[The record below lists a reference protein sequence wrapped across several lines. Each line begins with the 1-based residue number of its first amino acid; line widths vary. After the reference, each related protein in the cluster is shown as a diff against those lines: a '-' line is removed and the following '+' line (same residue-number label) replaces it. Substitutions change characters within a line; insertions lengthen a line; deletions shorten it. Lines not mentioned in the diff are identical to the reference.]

1 MRIKDTLNLGKTK
14 FKMRGNLPVREAEW
28 QKEWEDNKLYEQ
40 RLKLNEGKP
49 RFDLHDGP
57 PFANGNIHMGHAL
70 NKISKD
76 IIVRYKNMNG
86 YYAPYVPGWD
96 THGLPVEQQLA
107 KQGVDRKTMDRAKY
121 RELCRQ
127 YAEEQVQKQMADF
140 KRLGVMADWD
150 NPYITLQHDFEAQEI
165 RVFGE
170 MYKKGYIYKG
180 LKPVYWSWSSEST
193 LAEAEVEYHDIK
205 SPRIYVAFPIKDGKG
220 ILDSDVS
227 LVIWT
232 TTPWTIPSNVG
243 ITVNPRFDY
252 SLVEVDGKKYVIGS
266 DRLPAI
272 AEDLGWKDYKVLK
285 QLKGTDFDGMTYKHP
300 LYLYGKTGVGQ
311 YGLVMNDTYVT
322 DDDGT
327 GLVHN
332 ATGFGEDDYR
342 VGQKYGIPVF
352 SPMDAQGRFTKDIP
366 DPDLVGM
373 FYDDANKV
381 VADKLKKAG
390 ALLKL
395 SFFTHSYPHDW
406 RTKKPVVFRATTQ
419 WFASISKFRDQIL
432 DQIEQAN
439 FIPSWG
445 KTRLYN
451 MIKDRG
457 DWVISRQRAWGVPL
471 PIFYAEDGTPIVTPE
486 TIDHI
491 AKIFEK
497 EGSNAWYTHTA
508 KELLPEGFTSEH
520 SPNGEFTKEKDILDV
535 WFDSGSSWSGVMEKR
550 DGLHYPADL
559 YLEGSDQYRGWF
571 NSSLIT
577 SVAVTGKAP
586 YKEVLSQGFVLDD
599 KGHKMS
605 KSLGNVISPN
615 DVIKKMGAE
624 IIRLW
629 VAQADTTSD
638 VAVSMGILQQSAESY
653 RKIRNTFRYMLANTS
668 DFDPKENR
676 VAYADLRSVDQY
688 MEVKLND
695 LVKDC
700 LAAYDKFDFTTVFKK
715 VFNFVSN
722 DLSAFYLDFAKDVLY
737 IDGENSHDRRSM
749 QTVIYDAAVKLAKI
763 LTPILPHT
771 MEEIWGFLKEPEDY
785 VQLANM
791 PEVEE
796 YANHDDLLENWG
808 KFMKLRDDVLKALE
822 DARNKKLIGKSFEA
836 TVTIYPDKETKA
848 MLQDLDADFRQI
860 LIVSKLTIADGE
872 APDNA
877 KQLNN
882 ASVVV
887 EHAEGEV
894 CPRCRMIRTD
904 IGVDPKLPML
914 CGRCAKIVEADYPE
928 AVQEGFEN

>member
-14 FKMRGNLPVREAEW
+14 FKMRGNLPVREAQW
-28 QKEWEDNKLYEQ
+28 QKEWEENDLYEQ
-40 RLKLNEGKP
+40 RLKLNEGHP

-107 KQGVDRKTMDRAKY
+107 KKGVDRKTMDRAKY

-127 YAEEQVQKQMADF
+127 YAEEQIQKQMTDF
-140 KRLGVMADWD
+140 KRLGVMADW
-150 NPYITLQHDFEAQEI
+150 NHPYITLQHDFEAQEI

-180 LKPVYWSWSSEST
+180 KKPVYWSWSSEST
-193 LAEAEVEYHDIK
+193 LAEAEVEYKDVEANSIF
-205 SPRIYVAFPIKDGKG
+205 VAFPVTDGKS
-220 ILDSDVS
+220 IIDPKDTYF
-227 LVIWT
+227 VIWT
-232 TTPWTIPSNVG
+232 TTPWTIPANEA
-243 ITVNPRFDY
+243 ICVNPKFDY
-252 SLVEVDGKKYVIGS
+252 SIVQVGDKRYVVASGLLDKVAEEIGW
-266 DRLPAI
+266 DN
-272 AEDLGWKDYKVLK
+272 YKVV
-285 QLKGTDFDGMTYKHP
+285 QTVKGADMEYMKAKHP
-300 LYLYGKTGVGQ
+300 IYDKES
-311 YGLVMNDTYVT
+311 LVIEGFHVT
-322 DDDGT
+322 LDDGT
-327 GLVHN
+327 GLVHT
-332 ATGFGEDDYR
+332 APGFGEDDFN
-342 VGQKYGIPVF
+342 VGQKYNLPIF
-352 SPMDAQGRFTKDIP
+352 SPVDAHGCYTDEVPELK
-366 DPDLVGM
+366 GM
-373 FYDDANKV
+373 FYQDV
-381 VADKLKKAG
+381 DKLMIQKLKDAG

-395 SFFTHSYPHDW
+395 KVFTHSYPHDW
-406 RTKKPVVFRATTQ
+406 RTKKPVIFRATTQ
-419 WFASISKFRDQIL
+419 WFASISPFRDQIL
-432 DQIEQAN
+432 DQIDKAE

-486 TIDHI
+486 TIEHI

-508 KELLPEGFTSEH
+508 KELLPDGFTSEH

-550 DGLHYPADL
+550 DGLHFPADL

-615 DVIKKMGAE
+615 DVIKRMGAE

-638 VAVSMGILQQSAESY
+638 VAVSMGILQQSAEGY

-676 VAYADLRSVDQY
+676 VSYDDLRSVDQY

-715 VFNFVSN
+715 VFNFISN

-737 IDGENSHDRRSM
+737 IEDQDSHARRSM
-749 QTVIYDAAVKLAKI
+749 QTVIYDAAVKLDKI

-785 VQLANM
+785 VQLANL
-791 PEVEE
+791 PKVEG
-796 YANHDDLLENWG
+796 YANHDELLENWG
-808 KFMKLRDDVLKALE
+808 KFMNLRNDVLKALE

-836 TVTIYPDKETKA
+836 AVTIYPDKETKA
-848 MLQDLDADFRQI
+848 MFDDLDADFRQI

-872 APDNA
+872 APEDA
-877 KQLNN
+877 EKLNN
-882 ASVVV
+882 ASIVV

-904 IGVDPKLPML
+904 IGEDPKLPKL

-928 AVQEGFEN
+928 AVQEGLED

>member
-14 FKMRGNLPVREAEW
+14 FKMRGNLPVREAQW
-28 QKEWEDNKLYEQ
+28 QKEWEENDLYEQ
-40 RLKLNEGKP
+40 RLKLNEGHP

-107 KQGVDRKTMDRAKY
+107 KKGVDRKTMDRAKY

-127 YAEEQVQKQMADF
+127 YAEEQIQKQMTDF

-150 NPYITLQHDFEAQEI
+150 HPYITLQHDFEAQEI

-180 LKPVYWSWSSEST
+180 KKPVYWSWSSEST
-193 LAEAEVEYHDIK
+193 LAEAEVEYKDVEANSIF
-205 SPRIYVAFPIKDGKG
+205 VAFPVTDGKG
-220 ILDSDVS
+220 IIDPKDTYF
-227 LVIWT
+227 VIWT
-232 TTPWTIPSNVG
+232 TTPWTIPANEA
-243 ITVNPRFDY
+243 ICVNPKFDY
-252 SLVEVDGKKYVIGS
+252 SVVQVGDKRYVVASGLLDKVAEEIGW
-266 DRLPAI
+266 DN
-272 AEDLGWKDYKVLK
+272 YKVV
-285 QLKGTDFDGMTYKHP
+285 QTVKGADMEYMKAKHP
-300 LYLYGKTGVGQ
+300 IYDKES
-311 YGLVMNDTYVT
+311 LVIEGFHVT
-322 DDDGT
+322 LDDGT
-327 GLVHN
+327 GLVHT
-332 ATGFGEDDYR
+332 APGFGEDDFN
-342 VGQKYGIPVF
+342 VGQKYNLPIF
-352 SPMDAQGRFTKDIP
+352 SPVDAHGCYTDEVPELK
-366 DPDLVGM
+366 GM
-373 FYDDANKV
+373 FYQDV
-381 VADKLKKAG
+381 DKLMIQKLKDAG

-395 SFFTHSYPHDW
+395 KVFTHSYPHDW
-406 RTKKPVVFRATTQ
+406 RTKKPVIFRATTQ
-419 WFASISKFRDQIL
+419 WFASIAPFRDQIL
-432 DQIEQAN
+432 DQIDKAK

-486 TIDHI
+486 TIEHI

-508 KELLPEGFTSEH
+508 KELLPDGFTSEH

-550 DGLHYPADL
+550 DGLHFPADL

-615 DVIKKMGAE
+615 DVIKRMGAE

-676 VAYADLRSVDQY
+676 VSYDDLRSVDQY

-715 VFNFVSN
+715 VFNFISN

-737 IDGENSHDRRSM
+737 IEDQDSHARRSM
-749 QTVIYDAAVKLAKI
+749 QTVIYDAAVKLDKI

-791 PEVEE
+791 PKVEG
-796 YANHDDLLENWG
+796 YANHDELLENWG
-808 KFMKLRDDVLKALE
+808 KFMNLRNDVLKALE

-836 TVTIYPDKETKA
+836 AVTIYPDKETKA
-848 MLQDLDADFRQI
+848 MLDDLDADFRQI

-872 APDNA
+872 APEDA
-877 KQLNN
+877 EKLNN
-882 ASVVV
+882 ASIVV

-904 IGVDPKLPML
+904 IGEDPKLPKL

-928 AVQEGFEN
+928 AVQEGLED

>member
-14 FKMRGNLPVREAEW
+14 FKMRGNLPVREAQW
-28 QKEWEDNKLYEQ
+28 QKEWEENDLYEQ
-40 RLKLNEGKP
+40 RLKLNEGHP

-107 KQGVDRKTMDRAKY
+107 KKGVDRKTMDRAKY

-127 YAEEQVQKQMADF
+127 YAEEQIQKQMTDF

-150 NPYITLQHDFEAQEI
+150 HPYITLQHDFEAQEI

-180 LKPVYWSWSSEST
+180 KKPVYWSWSSEST
-193 LAEAEVEYHDIK
+193 LAEAEVEYKDVEANSIF
-205 SPRIYVAFPIKDGKG
+205 VAFPVTDGKG
-220 ILDSDVS
+220 IIDPKDTYF
-227 LVIWT
+227 VIWT
-232 TTPWTIPSNVG
+232 TTPWTIPANEA
-243 ITVNPRFDY
+243 ICVNPKFDY
-252 SLVEVDGKKYVIGS
+252 SVVQVGDKRYVVASGLLDKVAEEIGW
-266 DRLPAI
+266 DN
-272 AEDLGWKDYKVLK
+272 YKVV
-285 QLKGTDFDGMTYKHP
+285 QTVKGADMEYMKAKHP
-300 LYLYGKTGVGQ
+300 IYDKES
-311 YGLVMNDTYVT
+311 LVIEGFHVT
-322 DDDGT
+322 LDDGT
-327 GLVHN
+327 GLVHT
-332 ATGFGEDDYR
+332 APGFGEDDFNI
-342 VGQKYGIPVF
+342 GQKYNLPIF
-352 SPMDAQGRFTKDIP
+352 SPVDAHGCYTDEVPELK
-366 DPDLVGM
+366 GM
-373 FYDDANKV
+373 FYQDV
-381 VADKLKKAG
+381 DKLMIQKLKDAG

-395 SFFTHSYPHDW
+395 KVFTHSYPHDW
-406 RTKKPVVFRATTQ
+406 RTKKPVIFRATTQ
-419 WFASISKFRDQIL
+419 WFASISPFRDQIL
-432 DQIEQAN
+432 DQIDKAE

-486 TIDHI
+486 TIEHI

-508 KELLPEGFTSEH
+508 KELLPDGFTSEH

-550 DGLHYPADL
+550 DGLHFPADL

-615 DVIKKMGAE
+615 DVIKRMGAE

-638 VAVSMGILQQSAESY
+638 VAVSMGILQQSAEGY

-676 VAYADLRSVDQY
+676 VSYDDLRSVDQY

-715 VFNFVSN
+715 VFNFISN

-737 IDGENSHDRRSM
+737 IEDQDSHARRSM
-749 QTVIYDAAVKLAKI
+749 QTVIYDAAVKLDKI

-791 PEVEE
+791 PKVEG
-796 YANHDDLLENWG
+796 YANHDELLENWG
-808 KFMKLRDDVLKALE
+808 KFMNLRNDVLKALE

-836 TVTIYPDKETKA
+836 AVTIYPDKETKA
-848 MLQDLDADFRQI
+848 MLDDLDADFRQI

-872 APDNA
+872 APEDA
-877 KQLNN
+877 EKLNN
-882 ASVVV
+882 ASIVV

-904 IGVDPKLPML
+904 IGEDPKLPKL

-928 AVQEGFEN
+928 AVQEGLED

>member
-14 FKMRGNLPVREAEW
+14 FKMRGNLPVREAQW
-28 QKEWEDNKLYEQ
+28 QKEWEENDLYEK
-40 RLKLNEGKP
+40 RLKLNEGHP

-107 KQGVDRKTMDRAKY
+107 KKGVDRKTMDRAKY

-127 YAEEQVQKQMADF
+127 YAEEQIQKQMTDF

-150 NPYITLQHDFEAQEI
+150 HPYITLQHDFEAQEI

-180 LKPVYWSWSSEST
+180 KKPVYWSWSSEST
-193 LAEAEVEYHDIK
+193 LAEAEVEYKDVEANSIF
-205 SPRIYVAFPIKDGKG
+205 VAFPVTDGKG
-220 ILDSDVS
+220 IIDPKDTYF
-227 LVIWT
+227 VIWT
-232 TTPWTIPSNVG
+232 TTPWTIPANEA
-243 ITVNPRFDY
+243 ICVNPKFDY
-252 SLVEVDGKKYVIGS
+252 SVVQVGDKRYVVASGLLDKVAEEIGW
-266 DRLPAI
+266 DN
-272 AEDLGWKDYKVLK
+272 YKVV
-285 QLKGTDFDGMTYKHP
+285 QTVKGADMEYMKAKHP
-300 LYLYGKTGVGQ
+300 IYDKES
-311 YGLVMNDTYVT
+311 LVIEGFHVT
-322 DDDGT
+322 LDDGT
-327 GLVHN
+327 GLVHT
-332 ATGFGEDDYR
+332 APGFGEDDFN
-342 VGQKYGIPVF
+342 VGQKYNLPIF
-352 SPMDAQGRFTKDIP
+352 SPVDAHGCYTDEVPELK
-366 DPDLVGM
+366 GM
-373 FYDDANKV
+373 FYQDV
-381 VADKLKKAG
+381 DKLMIQKLKDAG

-395 SFFTHSYPHDW
+395 KVFTHSYPHDW
-406 RTKKPVVFRATTQ
+406 RTKKPVIFRATTQ
-419 WFASISKFRDQIL
+419 WFASISPFRDQIL
-432 DQIEQAN
+432 DQIDKAE

-486 TIDHI
+486 TIEHI

-508 KELLPEGFTSEH
+508 KELLPDGFTSEH

-550 DGLHYPADL
+550 DGLHFPADL

-615 DVIKKMGAE
+615 DVIKRMGAE

-638 VAVSMGILQQSAESY
+638 VAVSMGILQQSAEGY

-676 VAYADLRSVDQY
+676 VSYDDLRSVDQY

-715 VFNFVSN
+715 VFNFISN

-737 IDGENSHDRRSM
+737 IEDQDSHARRSM
-749 QTVIYDAAVKLAKI
+749 QTVIYDAAVKLDKI

-791 PEVEE
+791 PKVEG
-796 YANHDDLLENWG
+796 YANHDELLENWG
-808 KFMKLRDDVLKALE
+808 KFMNLRNDVLKALE

-836 TVTIYPDKETKA
+836 AVTIYPDKETKA
-848 MLQDLDADFRQI
+848 MLDDLDADFRQI

-872 APDNA
+872 APEDA
-877 KQLNN
+877 EKLNN
-882 ASVVV
+882 ASIVV

-904 IGVDPKLPML
+904 IGEDPKLPKL

-928 AVQEGFEN
+928 AVQEGLED

>member
-1 MRIKDTLNLGKTK
+1 MKIKDTLNLGKTK
-14 FKMRGNLPVREAEW
+14 FKMRGNLPVREAQW
-28 QKEWEDNKLYEQ
+28 QKEWEENDLYEQ
-40 RLKLNEGKP
+40 RLKLNEGHP

-107 KQGVDRKTMDRAKY
+107 KKGVDRKSMDRAKY

-127 YAEEQVQKQMADF
+127 YAEEQIQKQMNDF

-150 NPYITLQHDFEAQEI
+150 HPYVTLQHDFEAQEI

-180 LKPVYWSWSSEST
+180 KKPVYWSWSSEST
-193 LAEAEVEYHDIK
+193 LAEAEVEYKDVEANSIF
-205 SPRIYVAFPIKDGKG
+205 VAFPVTDGKG
-220 ILDSDVS
+220 IIDPKDTYF
-227 LVIWT
+227 VIWT
-232 TTPWTIPSNVG
+232 TTPWTIPANEA
-243 ITVNPRFDY
+243 ICVNPKFDY
-252 SLVEVDGKKYVIGS
+252 SVVQVGDKRYVVASGLLDKVAEEIGW
-266 DRLPAI
+266 DN
-272 AEDLGWKDYKVLK
+272 YKVV
-285 QLKGTDFDGMTYKHP
+285 QTVKGADMEYMKAKHP
-300 LYLYGKTGVGQ
+300 IYDKES
-311 YGLVMNDTYVT
+311 LVIEGFHVT
-322 DDDGT
+322 LDDGT
-327 GLVHN
+327 GLVHT
-332 ATGFGEDDYR
+332 APGFGEDDFN
-342 VGQKYGIPVF
+342 VGQKYNLPIF
-352 SPMDAQGRFTKDIP
+352 SPVDAHGCYTDEVPELK
-366 DPDLVGM
+366 GM
-373 FYDDANKV
+373 FYQDV
-381 VADKLKKAG
+381 DKLMIQKLKDAG

-395 SFFTHSYPHDW
+395 KVFTHSYPHDW
-406 RTKKPVVFRATTQ
+406 RTKKPVIFRATTQ

-676 VAYADLRSVDQY
+676 VAYVDLRSVDQY

-860 LIVSKLTIADGE
+860 LIVSKLTITDGE

-877 KQLNN
+877 EQLNN

>member
-14 FKMRGNLPVREAEW
+14 FKMRGNLPVREAQW
-28 QKEWEDNKLYEQ
+28 QKEWEENDLYEQ
-40 RLKLNEGKP
+40 RLKLNEGHP

-107 KQGVDRKTMDRAKY
+107 KKGVDRKTMDRAKY

-127 YAEEQVQKQMADF
+127 YAEEQIQKQMTDF

-150 NPYITLQHDFEAQEI
+150 HPYITLQHDFEAQEI

-180 LKPVYWSWSSEST
+180 KKPVYWSWSSEST
-193 LAEAEVEYHDIK
+193 LAEAEVEYKDVEANSIF
-205 SPRIYVAFPIKDGKG
+205 VAFPVTDGKG
-220 ILDSDVS
+220 IIDPKDTYF
-227 LVIWT
+227 VIWT
-232 TTPWTIPSNVG
+232 TTPWTIPANEA
-243 ITVNPRFDY
+243 ICVNPKFDY
-252 SLVEVDGKKYVIGS
+252 SVVQVGDKRYVVASGLLDKVAEEIGW
-266 DRLPAI
+266 DN
-272 AEDLGWKDYKVLK
+272 YKVV
-285 QLKGTDFDGMTYKHP
+285 QTVKGADMEYMKAKHP
-300 LYLYGKTGVGQ
+300 IYDKES
-311 YGLVMNDTYVT
+311 LVIEGFHVT
-322 DDDGT
+322 LDDGT
-327 GLVHN
+327 GLVHT
-332 ATGFGEDDYR
+332 APGFGEDDFN
-342 VGQKYGIPVF
+342 VGQKYNLPIF
-352 SPMDAQGRFTKDIP
+352 SPVDAHVCYTDEVPELK
-366 DPDLVGM
+366 GM
-373 FYDDANKV
+373 FYQDV
-381 VADKLKKAG
+381 DKLMIQKLKDAG

-395 SFFTHSYPHDW
+395 KVFTHSYPHDW
-406 RTKKPVVFRATTQ
+406 RTKKPVIFRATTQ
-419 WFASISKFRDQIL
+419 WFASISPFRDQIL
-432 DQIEQAN
+432 DQIDKAE

-486 TIDHI
+486 TIEHI

-508 KELLPEGFTSEH
+508 KELLPDGFTSEH

-550 DGLHYPADL
+550 DGLHFPADL

-615 DVIKKMGAE
+615 DVIKRMGAE

-638 VAVSMGILQQSAESY
+638 VAVSMGILQQSAEGY

-676 VAYADLRSVDQY
+676 VSYDDLRSVDQY

-715 VFNFVSN
+715 VFNLISN

-737 IDGENSHDRRSM
+737 IEDQDSHARRSM
-749 QTVIYDAAVKLAKI
+749 QTVIYDAAVKLDKI

-791 PEVEE
+791 PKVEG
-796 YANHDDLLENWG
+796 YANHDELLENWG
-808 KFMKLRDDVLKALE
+808 KFMNLRDDVLKALE

-836 TVTIYPDKETKA
+836 AVTIYPDKETKA
-848 MLQDLDADFRQI
+848 MLDDLDADFRQI

-872 APDNA
+872 APEDA
-877 KQLNN
+877 EKLNN
-882 ASVVV
+882 ASIVV

-904 IGVDPKLPML
+904 IGEDPKLPKL

-928 AVQEGFEN
+928 AVQEGLED

>member
-14 FKMRGNLPVREAEW
+14 FKMRGNLPVREAQW
-28 QKEWEDNKLYEQ
+28 QKEWEENDLYEQ
-40 RLKLNEGKP
+40 RLKLNEGHP

-107 KQGVDRKTMDRAKY
+107 KKGVDRKTMDRAKY

-127 YAEEQVQKQMADF
+127 YAEEQIQKQMTDF

-150 NPYITLQHDFEAQEI
+150 HPYITLQHDFEAQEI

-170 MYKKGYIYKG
+170 MYKMGYIYKG
-180 LKPVYWSWSSEST
+180 KKPVYWSWSSEST
-193 LAEAEVEYHDIK
+193 LAEAEVEYKDVEANSIF
-205 SPRIYVAFPIKDGKG
+205 VAFPVTDGKG
-220 ILDSDVS
+220 IIDPKDTYF
-227 LVIWT
+227 VIWT
-232 TTPWTIPSNVG
+232 TTPWTIPANEA
-243 ITVNPRFDY
+243 ICVNPKFDY
-252 SLVEVDGKKYVIGS
+252 SVVQVGDKRYVVASGLLDKVAEEIGW
-266 DRLPAI
+266 DN
-272 AEDLGWKDYKVLK
+272 YKVV
-285 QLKGTDFDGMTYKHP
+285 QTVKGADMEYMKAKHP
-300 LYLYGKTGVGQ
+300 IYDKES
-311 YGLVMNDTYVT
+311 LVIEGFHVT
-322 DDDGT
+322 LDDGT
-327 GLVHN
+327 GLVHT
-332 ATGFGEDDYR
+332 APGFGEDDFN
-342 VGQKYGIPVF
+342 VGQKYNLPIF
-352 SPMDAQGRFTKDIP
+352 SPVDAHGCYTDEVPELK
-366 DPDLVGM
+366 GM
-373 FYDDANKV
+373 FYQDV
-381 VADKLKKAG
+381 DKLMIQKLKDAG

-395 SFFTHSYPHDW
+395 KVFTHSYPHDW
-406 RTKKPVVFRATTQ
+406 RTKKPVIFRATTQ
-419 WFASISKFRDQIL
+419 WFASISPFRDQIL
-432 DQIEQAN
+432 DQIDKAE

-486 TIDHI
+486 TIEHI

-508 KELLPEGFTSEH
+508 KELLPDGFTSEH

-550 DGLHYPADL
+550 DGLHFPADL

-615 DVIKKMGAE
+615 DVIKRMGAE

-638 VAVSMGILQQSAESY
+638 VAVSMGILQQSAEGY

-676 VAYADLRSVDQY
+676 VSYDDLRSVDQY

-715 VFNFVSN
+715 VFNFISN

-737 IDGENSHDRRSM
+737 IEDQDSHARRSM
-749 QTVIYDAAVKLAKI
+749 QTVIYDAAVKLDKI

-791 PEVEE
+791 PKVEG
-796 YANHDDLLENWG
+796 YANHDELLENWG
-808 KFMKLRDDVLKALE
+808 KFMNLRNDVLKALE

-836 TVTIYPDKETKA
+836 AVTIYPDKETKA
-848 MLQDLDADFRQI
+848 MLDDLDADFRQI

-872 APDNA
+872 APEDA
-877 KQLNN
+877 EKLNN
-882 ASVVV
+882 ASIVV

-904 IGVDPKLPML
+904 IGEDPKLPKL

-928 AVQEGFEN
+928 AVQEGLED

>member
-14 FKMRGNLPVREAEW
+14 FKMRGNLPVREAQW
-28 QKEWEDNKLYEQ
+28 QKEWEENDLYEQ
-40 RLKLNEGKP
+40 RLKLNEGHP

-107 KQGVDRKTMDRAKY
+107 KKGVDRKTMDRAKY

-127 YAEEQVQKQMADF
+127 YAEEQIQKQMTDF

-150 NPYITLQHDFEAQEI
+150 HPYITLQHDFEAQEI

-180 LKPVYWSWSSEST
+180 KKPVYWSWSSEST
-193 LAEAEVEYHDIK
+193 LAEAEVEYKDVEANSIF
-205 SPRIYVAFPIKDGKG
+205 VAFPVTDGKG
-220 ILDSDVS
+220 IIDPKDTYF
-227 LVIWT
+227 VIWT
-232 TTPWTIPSNVG
+232 TTPWTIPANEA
-243 ITVNPRFDY
+243 ICVNPKFDY
-252 SLVEVDGKKYVIGS
+252 SVVQVGDKRYVVASGLLDKVAEEIGW
-266 DRLPAI
+266 DN
-272 AEDLGWKDYKVLK
+272 YKVV
-285 QLKGTDFDGMTYKHP
+285 QTIKGADMEYMKAKHP
-300 LYLYGKTGVGQ
+300 IYDKES
-311 YGLVMNDTYVT
+311 LVIEGFHVT
-322 DDDGT
+322 LDDGT
-327 GLVHN
+327 GLVHT
-332 ATGFGEDDYR
+332 APGFGEDDFN
-342 VGQKYGIPVF
+342 VGQKYNLPIF
-352 SPMDAQGRFTKDIP
+352 SPVDAHGCYTDEVPELK
-366 DPDLVGM
+366 GM
-373 FYDDANKV
+373 FYQDV
-381 VADKLKKAG
+381 DKLMIQKLKDAG

-395 SFFTHSYPHDW
+395 KVFTHSYPHDW
-406 RTKKPVVFRATTQ
+406 RTKKPVIFRATTQ
-419 WFASISKFRDQIL
+419 WFASISPFRDQIL
-432 DQIEQAN
+432 DQIDKAE

-486 TIDHI
+486 TIEHI

-508 KELLPEGFTSEH
+508 KELLPDGFTSEH

-550 DGLHYPADL
+550 DGLHFPADL

-615 DVIKKMGAE
+615 DVIKRMGAE

-676 VAYADLRSVDQY
+676 VSYDDLRSVDQY

-715 VFNFVSN
+715 VFNLISN

-737 IDGENSHDRRSM
+737 IEDQDSHARRSM
-749 QTVIYDAAVKLAKI
+749 QTVIYDAAVKLDKI

-791 PEVEE
+791 PKVEG
-796 YANHDDLLENWG
+796 YANHDELLENWG
-808 KFMKLRDDVLKALE
+808 KFMNLRDDVLKALE

-836 TVTIYPDKETKA
+836 AVTIYPDKETKA
-848 MLQDLDADFRQI
+848 MLDDLDADFRQI
-860 LIVSKLTIADGE
+860 LIISKLTIADGE
-872 APDNA
+872 APEDA
-877 KQLNN
+877 EKLNN
-882 ASVVV
+882 ASIVV

-904 IGVDPKLPML
+904 IGEDPKLPKL

-928 AVQEGFEN
+928 AVQEGLED

>member
-14 FKMRGNLPVREAEW
+14 FKMRGNLPVREAQW
-28 QKEWEDNKLYEQ
+28 QKEWEENDLYKQ
-40 RLKLNEGKP
+40 RLKLNEGHP

-107 KQGVDRKTMDRAKY
+107 KKGVDRKTMDRAKY

-127 YAEEQVQKQMADF
+127 YAEEQIQKQMTDF

-150 NPYITLQHDFEAQEI
+150 HPYITLQHDFEAQEI

-180 LKPVYWSWSSEST
+180 KKPVYWSWSSEST
-193 LAEAEVEYHDIK
+193 LAEAEVEYKDVEANSIF
-205 SPRIYVAFPIKDGKG
+205 VAFPVTDGKG
-220 ILDSDVS
+220 IIDPKDTYF
-227 LVIWT
+227 VIWT
-232 TTPWTIPSNVG
+232 TTPWTIPANEA
-243 ITVNPRFDY
+243 ICVNPKFDY
-252 SLVEVDGKKYVIGS
+252 SVVQVGDKRYVVASGLLDKVAEEIGW
-266 DRLPAI
+266 D
-272 AEDLGWKDYKVLK
+272 DYKVV
-285 QLKGTDFDGMTYKHP
+285 QTVKGADMEYMKAKHP
-300 LYLYGKTGVGQ
+300 IYDKES
-311 YGLVMNDTYVT
+311 LVIEGFHVT
-322 DDDGT
+322 LDDGT
-327 GLVHN
+327 GLVHT
-332 ATGFGEDDYR
+332 APGFGEDDFN
-342 VGQKYGIPVF
+342 VGQKYNLPIF
-352 SPMDAQGRFTKDIP
+352 SPVDAHGCYTDEVPELK
-366 DPDLVGM
+366 GM
-373 FYDDANKV
+373 FYQDV
-381 VADKLKKAG
+381 DKLMIQKLKDAG

-395 SFFTHSYPHDW
+395 KVFTHSYPHDW
-406 RTKKPVVFRATTQ
+406 RTKKPVIFRATTQ
-419 WFASISKFRDQIL
+419 WFASISPFRDQIL
-432 DQIEQAN
+432 DQIDKAE

-486 TIDHI
+486 TIEHI

-508 KELLPEGFTSEH
+508 KELLPDGFTSEH

-550 DGLHYPADL
+550 DGLHFPADL

-615 DVIKKMGAE
+615 DVIKRMGAE

-668 DFDPKENR
+668 DFDPKESR
-676 VAYADLRSVDQY
+676 VAYDDLRSVDQY

-695 LVKDC
+695 LVKGC

-715 VFNFVSN
+715 VFNFISN

-737 IDGENSHDRRSM
+737 IEGQDSHARRSM
-749 QTVIYDAAVKLAKI
+749 QTVIYDAAVKLDKV

-791 PEVEE
+791 PKVEG
-796 YANHDDLLENWG
+796 YANHDELLENWG
-808 KFMKLRDDVLKALE
+808 KFMNLRNDVLKALE

-836 TVTIYPDKETKA
+836 AVTIYPDKETKA
-848 MLQDLDADFRQI
+848 MLDDLDADFRQI

-872 APDNA
+872 APEDA
-877 KQLNN
+877 EKLNN
-882 ASVVV
+882 ASIVV

-904 IGVDPKLPML
+904 IGEDPKLPKL

-928 AVQEGFEN
+928 AVQEGLEE

>member
-14 FKMRGNLPVREAEW
+14 FKMRGNLPVREAQW
-28 QKEWEDNKLYEQ
+28 QKEWEENDLYEQ
-40 RLKLNEGKP
+40 RLKLNEGHP

-107 KQGVDRKTMDRAKY
+107 KKGVDRKTMDRAKY

-127 YAEEQVQKQMADF
+127 YAEEQIQKQMTDF

-150 NPYITLQHDFEAQEI
+150 HPYITLQHDFEAQEI

-180 LKPVYWSWSSEST
+180 KKPVYWSWSSEST
-193 LAEAEVEYHDIK
+193 LAEAEVEYKDVEANSIF
-205 SPRIYVAFPIKDGKG
+205 VAFPVTDGKG
-220 ILDSDVS
+220 IIDPKDTYF
-227 LVIWT
+227 VIWT
-232 TTPWTIPSNVG
+232 TTPWTIPANEA
-243 ITVNPRFDY
+243 ICVNPKFDY
-252 SLVEVDGKKYVIGS
+252 SVVQVGDKRYVVASGLLDKVAEEIGW
-266 DRLPAI
+266 DN
-272 AEDLGWKDYKVLK
+272 YKVV
-285 QLKGTDFDGMTYKHP
+285 QTVKGADMEYMKAKHP
-300 LYLYGKTGVGQ
+300 IYDKES
-311 YGLVMNDTYVT
+311 LVIEGFHVT
-322 DDDGT
+322 LDDGT
-327 GLVHN
+327 GLVHT
-332 ATGFGEDDYR
+332 APGFGEDDFN
-342 VGQKYGIPVF
+342 VGQKYNLPIF
-352 SPMDAQGRFTKDIP
+352 SPVDAHGCYTDEVPELK
-366 DPDLVGM
+366 GM
-373 FYDDANKV
+373 FYQDV
-381 VADKLKKAG
+381 DKLMIQKLKDAG

-395 SFFTHSYPHDW
+395 KVFTHSYPHDW
-406 RTKKPVVFRATTQ
+406 RTKKPVIFRATTQ
-419 WFASISKFRDQIL
+419 WFASISPFRDQIL
-432 DQIEQAN
+432 DQIDKAE

-486 TIDHI
+486 TIEHI

-508 KELLPEGFTSEH
+508 KELLPDGFTSEH

-535 WFDSGSSWSGVMEKR
+535 WFDSGSSWSGIMEKR
-550 DGLHYPADL
+550 NGLHFPADL

-615 DVIKKMGAE
+615 DVIKRMGAE

-638 VAVSMGILQQSAESY
+638 VAVSMGILQQSAEGY

-668 DFDPKENR
+668 DFDPKENC
-676 VAYADLRSVDQY
+676 VSYDDLR
-688 MEVKLND
+688 
-695 LVKDC
+695 
-700 LAAYDKFDFTTVFKK
+700 
-715 VFNFVSN
+715 
-722 DLSAFYLDFAKDVLY
+722 
-737 IDGENSHDRRSM
+737 
-749 QTVIYDAAVKLAKI
+749 
-763 LTPILPHT
+763 
-771 MEEIWGFLKEPEDY
+771 
-785 VQLANM
+785 
-791 PEVEE
+791 
-796 YANHDDLLENWG
+796 
-808 KFMKLRDDVLKALE
+808 
-822 DARNKKLIGKSFEA
+822 
-836 TVTIYPDKETKA
+836 
-848 MLQDLDADFRQI
+848 
-860 LIVSKLTIADGE
+860 
-872 APDNA
+872 
-877 KQLNN
+877 
-882 ASVVV
+882 
-887 EHAEGEV
+887 
-894 CPRCRMIRTD
+894 
-904 IGVDPKLPML
+904 
-914 CGRCAKIVEADYPE
+914 
-928 AVQEGFEN
+928 

>member
-107 KQGVDRKTMDRAKY
+107 KKGIDRKTMDRAKY

-127 YAEEQVQKQMADF
+127 FAQEQVEKQMTDF

-150 NPYITLQHDFEAQEI
+150 HPYITLQPEFEAAEI

-170 MYKKGYIYKG
+170 MFKKGYIYKG
-180 LKPVYWSWSSEST
+180 KKPVYWSWSSEST

-205 SPRIYVAFPIKDGKG
+205 SPRIYVAFPILDGKG
-220 ILDSDVS
+220 ILDSDTS

-243 ITVNPRFDY
+243 ITVNPKFDY
-252 SLVEVDGKKYVIGS
+252 DVVEVDGKKYVIGS
-266 DRLPAI
+266 DRLPAV

-285 QLKGTDFDGMTYKHP
+285 TLKGTDFDRMTYKHP
-300 LYLYGKTGVGQ
+300 LYDVT
-311 YGLVMNDTYVT
+311 GLVMNDTYVT

-327 GLVHN
+327 SLVHN
-332 ATGFGEDDYR
+332 ATGFGEDDYN
-342 VGQKYGIPVF
+342 VGRRYGLPVF
-352 SPMDAQGRFTKDIP
+352 SPMDAQGRFTDEVP

-395 SFFTHSYPHDW
+395 DFFTHSYPHDW
-406 RTKKPVVFRATTQ
+406 RTKKPVIYRATTQ
-419 WFASISKFRDQIL
+419 WFASIDKFRDQIL
-432 DQIEQAN
+432 DQIKKAS
-439 FIPSWG
+439 FIPEWG

-471 PIFYAEDGTPIVTPE
+471 PIFYAEDDTPIVTPE
-486 TIDHI
+486 TIEHI

-520 SPNGEFTKEKDILDV
+520 SPHGEFRKETDILDV
-535 WFDSGSSWSGVMEKR
+535 WFDSGTSWSGVMSKR
-550 DGLHYPADL
+550 EGLHFPADL

-577 SVAVTGKAP
+577 SVAVTGQAP
-586 YKEVLSQGFVLDD
+586 YKQVLSQGFVLDD

-668 DFDPKENR
+668 DFDPKESR
-676 VAYADLRSVDQY
+676 VAYDDLRSVDQY

-695 LVKDC
+695 LIKDC
-700 LAAYDKFDFTTVFKK
+700 IAAYDKFDFTDVFKK
-715 VFNFVSN
+715 VFKFISN

-737 IDGENSHDRRSM
+737 IDGQDSHARRSM

-791 PEVEE
+791 PKVEE
-796 YANHDDLLENWG
+796 FANHDELLENWG

-836 TVTIYPDKETKA
+836 AVTIYPDKETKT
-848 MLQDLDADFRQI
+848 MLDDLGADFRQI

-872 APDNA
+872 APA
-877 KQLNN
+877 EAEKLNN
-882 ASVVV
+882 ASIVV
-887 EHAEGEV
+887 ERADGEV

-928 AVQEGFEN
+928 AAEEGLEN

>member
-14 FKMRGNLPVREAEW
+14 FKMCGNLPVREAQW
-28 QKEWEDNKLYEQ
+28 QKEWEENDLYEQ
-40 RLKLNEGKP
+40 RLKLNEGHP

-107 KQGVDRKTMDRAKY
+107 KKGVDRKTMDRAKY

-127 YAEEQVQKQMADF
+127 YAEEQIQKQMTDF

-150 NPYITLQHDFEAQEI
+150 HPYITLQHDFEAQEI

-180 LKPVYWSWSSEST
+180 KKPVYWSWSSEST
-193 LAEAEVEYHDIK
+193 LAEAEVEYKDVEANSIF
-205 SPRIYVAFPIKDGKG
+205 VAFPVTDGKG
-220 ILDSDVS
+220 IIDPKDTYF
-227 LVIWT
+227 VIWT
-232 TTPWTIPSNVG
+232 TTPWTIPANEA
-243 ITVNPRFDY
+243 ICVNPKFDY
-252 SLVEVDGKKYVIGS
+252 SVVQVGDKRYVVASGLLDKVAEEIGW
-266 DRLPAI
+266 DN
-272 AEDLGWKDYKVLK
+272 YKVV
-285 QLKGTDFDGMTYKHP
+285 QTIKGADMEYMKAKHP
-300 LYLYGKTGVGQ
+300 IYDKES
-311 YGLVMNDTYVT
+311 LVIEGFHVT
-322 DDDGT
+322 LDDGT
-327 GLVHN
+327 GLVHT
-332 ATGFGEDDYR
+332 APGFGEDDFN
-342 VGQKYGIPVF
+342 VGQKYNLPIF
-352 SPMDAQGRFTKDIP
+352 SPVDAHGCYTDEVPELK
-366 DPDLVGM
+366 GM
-373 FYDDANKV
+373 FYQDV
-381 VADKLKKAG
+381 DKLMIQKLKDAG

-395 SFFTHSYPHDW
+395 KVFTHSYPHDW
-406 RTKKPVVFRATTQ
+406 RTKKPVIFRATTQ
-419 WFASISKFRDQIL
+419 WFASISPFRDQIL
-432 DQIEQAN
+432 DQIDKAE

-486 TIDHI
+486 TIEHI

-508 KELLPEGFTSEH
+508 KELLPDGFTSEH

-550 DGLHYPADL
+550 DGLHFPADL

-615 DVIKKMGAE
+615 DVIKRMGAE

-676 VAYADLRSVDQY
+676 VSYDDLRSVDQY

-715 VFNFVSN
+715 VFNLISN

-737 IDGENSHDRRSM
+737 IEDQDSHARRSM
-749 QTVIYDAAVKLAKI
+749 QTVIYDAAVKLDKI

-791 PEVEE
+791 PKVEG
-796 YANHDDLLENWG
+796 YANHDELLENWG
-808 KFMKLRDDVLKALE
+808 KFMNLRNDVLKALE

-836 TVTIYPDKETKA
+836 AVTIYPDKETKA
-848 MLQDLDADFRQI
+848 MLDDLDADFRQI

-872 APDNA
+872 APEDA
-877 KQLNN
+877 EKLNN
-882 ASVVV
+882 ASIVV

-904 IGVDPKLPML
+904 IGEDPKLPKL

-928 AVQEGFEN
+928 AVQEGLED

>member
-14 FKMRGNLPVREAEW
+14 FKMRGNLPVREAQW
-28 QKEWEDNKLYEQ
+28 QKEWEENDLYEQ
-40 RLKLNEGKP
+40 RLKLNEGHP

-107 KQGVDRKTMDRAKY
+107 KKGVDRKTMDRAKY

-127 YAEEQVQKQMADF
+127 YAEEQIQKQMTDF

-150 NPYITLQHDFEAQEI
+150 HPYITLQHDFEAQEI

-180 LKPVYWSWSSEST
+180 KKPVYWSWSSEST
-193 LAEAEVEYHDIK
+193 LAEAEVEYKDVEANSIF
-205 SPRIYVAFPIKDGKG
+205 VAFPVTDGKG
-220 ILDSDVS
+220 IIDPKDTYF
-227 LVIWT
+227 VIWT
-232 TTPWTIPSNVG
+232 TTPWTIPANEA
-243 ITVNPRFDY
+243 ICVNPKFDY
-252 SLVEVDGKKYVIGS
+252 SVVQVGDKRYVVASGLLDKVAEEIGW
-266 DRLPAI
+266 DN
-272 AEDLGWKDYKVLK
+272 YKVV
-285 QLKGTDFDGMTYKHP
+285 QTVKGADMEYMKAKHP
-300 LYLYGKTGVGQ
+300 IYDKES
-311 YGLVMNDTYVT
+311 LVIEGFHVT
-322 DDDGT
+322 LDDGT
-327 GLVHN
+327 GLVHT
-332 ATGFGEDDYR
+332 APGFGEDDFN
-342 VGQKYGIPVF
+342 VGQKYNLPIF
-352 SPMDAQGRFTKDIP
+352 SPVDAHGCYTDEVPELK
-366 DPDLVGM
+366 GM
-373 FYDDANKV
+373 FYQDV
-381 VADKLKKAG
+381 DKLMIQKLKDAG

-395 SFFTHSYPHDW
+395 KVFTHSYPHDW
-406 RTKKPVVFRATTQ
+406 RTKKPVIFRATTQ
-419 WFASISKFRDQIL
+419 WFASISPFRDQIL
-432 DQIEQAN
+432 DQIDKAE

-486 TIDHI
+486 TIEHI

-508 KELLPEGFTSEH
+508 KELLPDGFTSEH

-550 DGLHYPADL
+550 DGLHFPADL

-615 DVIKKMGAE
+615 DVIKRMGAE

-676 VAYADLRSVDQY
+676 VSYDDLRSVDQY

-715 VFNFVSN
+715 VFNFISN

-737 IDGENSHDRRSM
+737 IEDQDSHARRSM
-749 QTVIYDAAVKLAKI
+749 QTVIYDAAVKLDKI

-791 PEVEE
+791 PKVEG
-796 YANHDDLLENWG
+796 YANHDELLENWG
-808 KFMKLRDDVLKALE
+808 KFMNLRNDVLKALE

-836 TVTIYPDKETKA
+836 AVTIYPDKETKA
-848 MLQDLDADFRQI
+848 MLDDLDADFRQI

-872 APDNA
+872 APEDA
-877 KQLNN
+877 EKLNN
-882 ASVVV
+882 ASIVV

-904 IGVDPKLPML
+904 IGEDPKLPKL
-914 CGRCAKIVEADYPE
+914 CGRCDKIVEADYPE
-928 AVQEGFEN
+928 AVQEGLED

>member
-107 KQGVDRKTMDRAKY
+107 KKGVDRKTMDRAKY

-127 YAEEQVQKQMADF
+127 FAQEQVEKQMTDF

-150 NPYITLQHDFEAQEI
+150 HPYITLQPEFEAAEI

-170 MYKKGYIYKG
+170 MFKKGYIYKG
-180 LKPVYWSWSSEST
+180 KKPVYWSWSSEST

-205 SPRIYVAFPIKDGKG
+205 SPRIYVAFPILDGKG
-220 ILDSDVS
+220 ILDSDTS

-243 ITVNPRFDY
+243 ITVNPKFDY
-252 SLVEVDGKKYVIGS
+252 DVVEVNDKKYVIGS
-266 DRLPAI
+266 DRLPAV

-285 QLKGTDFDGMTYKHP
+285 TLKGTDFDRMTYKHP
-300 LYLYGKTGVGQ
+300 LYDVT
-311 YGLVMNDTYVT
+311 GLVMNDTYVT

-332 ATGFGEDDYR
+332 ATGFGEDDYN
-342 VGQKYGIPVF
+342 VGRRYGLPVF
-352 SPMDAQGRFTKDIP
+352 SPMDAQGRFTDEVP

-395 SFFTHSYPHDW
+395 DFFTHSYPHDW
-406 RTKKPVVFRATTQ
+406 RTKKPVIYRATTQ
-419 WFASISKFRDQIL
+419 WFASIDKFRDQIL
-432 DQIEQAN
+432 DQIKKAS
-439 FIPSWG
+439 FIPEWG

-471 PIFYAEDGTPIVTPE
+471 PIFYAEDDTPIVTPE
-486 TIDHI
+486 TIEHI

-520 SPNGEFTKEKDILDV
+520 SPHGEFRKETDILDV
-535 WFDSGSSWSGVMEKR
+535 WFDSGTSWSGVMSKR
-550 DGLHYPADL
+550 EGLHFPADL

-577 SVAVTGKAP
+577 SVAVTGQAP
-586 YKEVLSQGFVLDD
+586 YKQVLSQGFVLDD

-668 DFDPKENR
+668 DFDPKESR
-676 VAYADLRSVDQY
+676 VAYDDLRSVDQY

-695 LVKDC
+695 LIKDC
-700 LAAYDKFDFTTVFKK
+700 IAAYDKFDFTDVFKK
-715 VFNFVSN
+715 VFKFISN

-737 IDGENSHDRRSM
+737 IDGQDSHARRSM

-791 PEVEE
+791 PKVEE
-796 YANHDDLLENWG
+796 FANHDELLENWG

-836 TVTIYPDKETKA
+836 AVTIYPDKETKA

-877 KQLNN
+877 EQLNN

>member
-1 MRIKDTLNLGKTK
+1 MKIKDTLNLGKTK
-14 FKMRGNLPVREAEW
+14 FKMRGNLPVREAQW
-28 QKEWEDNKLYEQ
+28 QKEWEENDLYEQ
-40 RLKLNEGKP
+40 RLKLNEGHP

-107 KQGVDRKTMDRAKY
+107 KKGVDRKSMDRAKY

-127 YAEEQVQKQMADF
+127 YAEEQIQKQMNDF

-150 NPYITLQHDFEAQEI
+150 HPYVTLQHDFEAQEI

-180 LKPVYWSWSSEST
+180 KKPVYWSWSSEST
-193 LAEAEVEYHDIK
+193 LAEAEVEYKDVEANSIF
-205 SPRIYVAFPIKDGKG
+205 VAFPVTDGKG
-220 ILDSDVS
+220 IIDPKDTYF
-227 LVIWT
+227 VIWT
-232 TTPWTIPSNVG
+232 TTPWTIPANEA
-243 ITVNPRFDY
+243 ICVNPKFDY
-252 SLVEVDGKKYVIGS
+252 SVVQVGDKRYVVASGLLDKVAEEIGW
-266 DRLPAI
+266 DN
-272 AEDLGWKDYKVLK
+272 YKVV
-285 QLKGTDFDGMTYKHP
+285 QTVKGADMEYMKAKHP
-300 LYLYGKTGVGQ
+300 IYDKES
-311 YGLVMNDTYVT
+311 LVIEGFHVT
-322 DDDGT
+322 LDDGT
-327 GLVHN
+327 GLVHT
-332 ATGFGEDDYR
+332 APGFGEDDFN
-342 VGQKYGIPVF
+342 VGQKYNLPIF
-352 SPMDAQGRFTKDIP
+352 SPVDAHGCYTDEVPELK
-366 DPDLVGM
+366 GM
-373 FYDDANKV
+373 FYQDV
-381 VADKLKKAG
+381 DKLMIQKLKDAG

-395 SFFTHSYPHDW
+395 KVFTHSYPHDW
-406 RTKKPVVFRATTQ
+406 RTKKPVIFRATTQ
-419 WFASISKFRDQIL
+419 WFASISPFRDQIL
-432 DQIEQAN
+432 DQIDKAE

-535 WFDSGSSWSGVMEKR
+535 WFDSGSSWAGVMEKR

-872 APDNA
+872 APA
-877 KQLNN
+877 EAEKLNN
-882 ASVVV
+882 ASIVV
-887 EHAEGEV
+887 ERADGEV

>member
-28 QKEWEDNKLYEQ
+28 QKQWRENKLYEQ

-107 KQGVDRKTMDRAKY
+107 KKGVDRKSMDRAKY

-127 YAEEQVQKQMADF
+127 YAEEQIQKQMNDF

-150 NPYITLQHDFEAQEI
+150 HPYVTLQHDFEAQEI

-180 LKPVYWSWSSEST
+180 KKPVYWSWSSEST
-193 LAEAEVEYHDIK
+193 LAEAEVEYKDVEANSIF
-205 SPRIYVAFPIKDGKG
+205 VAFPVTDGKG
-220 ILDSDVS
+220 IIDPKDTYF
-227 LVIWT
+227 VIWT
-232 TTPWTIPSNVG
+232 TTPWTIPANEA
-243 ITVNPRFDY
+243 ICVNPKFDY
-252 SLVEVDGKKYVIGS
+252 SVVQVGDKRYVVATGLLDKVAEEIGW
-266 DRLPAI
+266 D
-272 AEDLGWKDYKVLK
+272 DYKVV
-285 QLKGTDFDGMTYKHP
+285 QTVKGADMEYMKAKHP
-300 LYLYGKTGVGQ
+300 IYDKES
-311 YGLVMNDTYVT
+311 LVIEGFHVT
-322 DDDGT
+322 LDDGT
-327 GLVHN
+327 GLVHT
-332 ATGFGEDDYR
+332 APGFGEDDFN
-342 VGQKYGIPVF
+342 VGQKYNLPIF
-352 SPMDAQGRFTKDIP
+352 SPVDAHGCYTDEVPELK
-366 DPDLVGM
+366 GM
-373 FYDDANKV
+373 FYQDV
-381 VADKLKKAG
+381 DKLMIEKLKDAS

-395 SFFTHSYPHDW
+395 KVFTHSYPHDW
-406 RTKKPVVFRATTQ
+406 RTKKPVIFRATTQ
-419 WFASISKFRDQIL
+419 WFASIAKFRDQIL
-432 DQIEQAN
+432 DQIEKAS

-471 PIFYAEDGTPIVTPE
+471 PIFYAEDDTPIVTPE
-486 TIDHI
+486 TIEHV

-615 DVIKKMGAE
+615 DVIKRMGAE

-668 DFDPKENR
+668 DFDPKGNR
-676 VAYADLRSVDQY
+676 VSYDDLRSVDQY

-715 VFNFVSN
+715 VFNFISN

-737 IDGENSHDRRSM
+737 IEDQDSHARRSM
-749 QTVIYDAAVKLAKI
+749 QTVIYDAAVKLDKI

-791 PEVEE
+791 PKVEG
-796 YANHDDLLENWG
+796 YANHDELLENWG
-808 KFMKLRDDVLKALE
+808 KFMNLRNDVLKALE

-836 TVTIYPDKETKA
+836 AVTIYPDKETKA
-848 MLQDLDADFRQI
+848 MLDDLDADFRQI

-872 APDNA
+872 APEDA
-877 KQLNN
+877 EKLNN
-882 ASVVV
+882 ASIVV

-904 IGVDPKLPML
+904 IGEDPKLPKL

-928 AVQEGFEN
+928 AVQEGLED

>member
-28 QKEWEDNKLYEQ
+28 EKEWEDNHLYEQ
-40 RLKLNEGKP
+40 RLKLNEGHP

-107 KQGVDRKTMDRAKY
+107 KKGIDRKTMDRAKY

-127 YAEEQVQKQMADF
+127 YAEEQVQKQMTDF

-150 NPYITLQHDFEAQEI
+150 NPYITLQHEFEGQEI

-180 LKPVYWSWSSEST
+180 KKPVYWSWSSEST
-193 LAEAEVEYHDIK
+193 LAEAEVEYKDVEANSIF
-205 SPRIYVAFPIKDGKG
+205 VAFPVVDSKG
-220 ILDSDVS
+220 IIDPKDTYF
-227 LVIWT
+227 VIWT
-232 TTPWTIPSNVG
+232 TTPWTIPANEA
-243 ITVNPRFDY
+243 ICVNPKFDY
-252 SLVEVDGKKYVIGS
+252 SVATGLLDKVAEEIGW
-266 DRLPAI
+266 D
-272 AEDLGWKDYKVLK
+272 DYKVV
-285 QLKGTDFDGMTYKHP
+285 QTVKGADMEYMKAKHP
-300 LYLYGKTGVGQ
+300 LYDKES
-311 YGLVMNDTYVT
+311 LVTEGFHVT
-322 DDDGT
+322 LDDGT
-327 GLVHN
+327 GLVHT
-332 ATGFGEDDYR
+332 APGFGADDFN
-342 VGQKYGIPVF
+342 VGQKYDLPVF
-352 SPMDAQGRFTKDIP
+352 SPVDAHGRYTDEVP
-366 DPDLVGM
+366 ELEGM
-373 FYDDANKV
+373 FYQDV
-381 VADKLKKAG
+381 DKLMVEKLKDAG

-395 SFFTHSYPHDW
+395 KVFTHSYPHDW
-406 RTKKPVVFRATTQ
+406 RTKKPVIFRATTQ
-419 WFASISKFRDQIL
+419 WFASIAPFRDQIL
-432 DQIEQAN
+432 EQIDNAK

-486 TIDHI
+486 TIEHI
-491 AKIFEK
+491 AEIFDK

-615 DVIKKMGAE
+615 DVIKRMGAE

-638 VAVSMGILQQSAESY
+638 VAVSMGILQQSAE
-653 RKIRNTFRYMLANTS
+653 IL
-668 DFDPKENR
+668 
-676 VAYADLRSVDQY
+676 SVT
-688 MEVKLND
+688 
-695 LVKDC
+695 C
-700 LAAYDKFDFTTVFKK
+700 L
-715 VFNFVSN
+715 
-722 DLSAFYLDFAKDVLY
+722 
-737 IDGENSHDRRSM
+737 
-749 QTVIYDAAVKLAKI
+749 
-763 LTPILPHT
+763 LTQ
-771 MEEIWGFLKEPEDY
+771 
-785 VQLANM
+785 V
-791 PEVEE
+791 
-796 YANHDDLLENWG
+796 
-808 KFMKLRDDVLKALE
+808 
-822 DARNKKLIGKSFEA
+822 
-836 TVTIYPDKETKA
+836 
-848 MLQDLDADFRQI
+848 I
-860 LIVSKLTIADGE
+860 LIQRKMV
-872 APDNA
+872 
-877 KQLNN
+877 
-882 ASVVV
+882 
-887 EHAEGEV
+887 
-894 CPRCRMIRTD
+894 
-904 IGVDPKLPML
+904 
-914 CGRCAKIVEADYPE
+914 
-928 AVQEGFEN
+928 

>member
-107 KQGVDRKTMDRAKY
+107 KKGIDRKTMDRAKY

-127 YAEEQVQKQMADF
+127 FAQEQVEKQMTDF

-150 NPYITLQHDFEAQEI
+150 HPYITLQPEFEAAEI

-170 MYKKGYIYKG
+170 MFKKGYIYKG
-180 LKPVYWSWSSEST
+180 KKPVYWSWSSEST

-205 SPRIYVAFPIKDGKG
+205 SPRIYVAFPILDGKG
-220 ILDSDVS
+220 ILDSDTS

-243 ITVNPRFDY
+243 ITVNPKFDY
-252 SLVEVDGKKYVIGS
+252 DVVEVDGKKYVIGS
-266 DRLPAI
+266 DRLPAV

-285 QLKGTDFDGMTYKHP
+285 TLKGTDFDRMTYKHP
-300 LYLYGKTGVGQ
+300 LYDVT
-311 YGLVMNDTYVT
+311 GLVMNDTYVT

-332 ATGFGEDDYR
+332 ATGFGEDDYN
-342 VGQKYGIPVF
+342 VGRRYGLPVF
-352 SPMDAQGRFTKDIP
+352 SPMDAQGRFTDEVP

-395 SFFTHSYPHDW
+395 DFFIHSYPHDW
-406 RTKKPVVFRATTQ
+406 RTKKPVIYRATTQ
-419 WFASISKFRDQIL
+419 WFASIDKFRDQIL
-432 DQIEQAN
+432 DQIKKAS
-439 FIPSWG
+439 FIPEWG

-471 PIFYAEDGTPIVTPE
+471 PIFYAEDDTPIVTPE
-486 TIDHI
+486 TIEHI

-520 SPNGEFTKEKDILDV
+520 SPHGEFRKETDILDV
-535 WFDSGSSWSGVMEKR
+535 WFDSGTSWSGVMSKR
-550 DGLHYPADL
+550 EGLHFPADL

-577 SVAVTGKAP
+577 SVAVTGQAP
-586 YKEVLSQGFVLDD
+586 YKQVLSQGFVLDD

-668 DFDPKENR
+668 DFDPKESR
-676 VAYADLRSVDQY
+676 VAYDDLRSVDQY

-695 LVKDC
+695 LIKDC
-700 LAAYDKFDFTTVFKK
+700 IAAYDKFDFTDVFKK
-715 VFNFVSN
+715 VFKFISN

-737 IDGENSHDRRSM
+737 IDGQDSHARRSM

-791 PEVEE
+791 PKVEE
-796 YANHDDLLENWG
+796 FANHDELLENWG

-836 TVTIYPDKETKA
+836 AVTIYPDKETKT
-848 MLQDLDADFRQI
+848 MLDDLGADFRQI

-872 APDNA
+872 APA
-877 KQLNN
+877 EAEKLNN
-882 ASVVV
+882 ASIVV
-887 EHAEGEV
+887 ERADGEV

-904 IGVDPKLPML
+904 VGVDPKLPML

-928 AVQEGFEN
+928 AAEEGLEN